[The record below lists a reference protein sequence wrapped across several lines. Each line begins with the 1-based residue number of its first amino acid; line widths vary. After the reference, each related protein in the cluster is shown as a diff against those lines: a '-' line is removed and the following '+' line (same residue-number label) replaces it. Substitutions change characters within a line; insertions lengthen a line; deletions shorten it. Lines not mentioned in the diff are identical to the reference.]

1 MSVRTRLQE
10 ITEKRN
16 PTIHELRLLYA
27 QNVCGAIHDKA
38 LQLFTE
44 RELKRHICIALYR
57 DNIIFRKRGRYWV
70 IDRICMLLGLAKRT
84 VEKYCPARRKEKEL
98 SATNADSSNI

>member
-1 MSVRTRLQE
+1 MSIKTRLQE
-10 ITEKRN
+10 ITERQN
-16 PTIHELRLLYA
+16 LTIHELRLLYV
-27 QNVCGAIHDKA
+27 QNVCGAIHDRA

-70 IDRICMLLGLAKRT
+70 IDRICLLLGIAKRT
-84 VEKYCPARRKEKEL
+84 VEKYCPARKKQKEP
-98 SATNADSSNI
+98 SATNADSSHI